1 MTSRRTLRIGLAAL
15 ALATFAGSGVPSN
28 AAPTGQIIAI
38 PGNAPFPFPT
48 ARVVV
53 TQGSA
58 AVFHNLDLVLHN
70 VTSTKGLFA
79 SQSIGLG
86 KTTTISAVARLAPG
100 TYAFVCTFHPAMKGQ
115 LIVRKL

>member
-1 MTSRRTLRIGLAAL
+1 MTRKRTIRITLAAFAFAAL
-15 ALATFAGSGVPSN
+15 AGASVPSN
-28 AAPTGQIIAI
+28 AALNGQIIAI

-53 TQGSA
+53 AQGSV
-58 AVFHNLDLVLHN
+58 AVFHNFDTVLHN

-79 SQSIGLG
+79 SASIGLG
-86 KTTTISAVARLAPG
+86 KSSTISAVARLAPG